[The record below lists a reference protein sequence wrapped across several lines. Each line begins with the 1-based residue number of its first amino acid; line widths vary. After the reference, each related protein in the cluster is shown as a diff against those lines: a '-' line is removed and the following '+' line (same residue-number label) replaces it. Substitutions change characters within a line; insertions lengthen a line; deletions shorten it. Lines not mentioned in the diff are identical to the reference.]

1 MIFQTKNKKA
11 KKLTAGQVAEMRQ
24 HYENGATQGAL
35 CKYYKVSVG
44 QVGRIVR
51 GESWAEGALDRG
63 PSLEEIDAM
72 GERHLAQQQARDAAS
87 PEVARL
93 AAEFAAVMKQP
104 ASAADYGARQA
115 PRSPL
120 EGGEGDDG
128 IAPTGLSQLE
138 QHAKDYGLDIDKLRQ
153 AGAT

>member
-1 MIFQTKNKKA
+1 MIFQTKNKQA

-24 HYENGATQGAL
+24 HYAQGATQGAL

-63 PSLEEIDAM
+63 PSPEEIDAM
-72 GERHLAQQQARDAAS
+72 AERHLAQQQARDAAS

-93 AAEFAAVMKQP
+93 AAEFAAF
-104 ASAADYGARQA
+104 GERRA
-115 PRSPL
+115 PTSL
-120 EGGEGDDG
+120 LDGGDDG
-128 IAPTGLSQLE
+128 SGMPTS
-138 QHAKDYGLDIDKLRQ
+138 HAKLDERASAYGVDIDRLRS
-153 AGAT
+153 